1 MSTDYE
7 IARSKK
13 KDKVFS
19 VGEGSNK
26 FDLAVEADG
35 CSDGCYPVFDGLT
48 TEQLI
53 AVATRML
60 RVASYWGADESV
72 IKNAGVVALDYS
84 VKLPVV
90 EVE

>member
-1 MSTDYE
+1 M
-7 IARSKK
+7 
-13 KDKVFS
+13 VFA

-26 FDLAVEADG
+26 FDLTLTPNSEHE
-35 CSDGCYPVFDGLT
+35 SHSELSRLT